1 LGRVASFLVQAFNLA
16 PGEFIRVDGN
26 YKPQGQLNSAQPG

>member
-1 LGRVASFLVQAFNLA
+1 VQAFNLA

-26 YKPQGQLNSAQPG
+26 YKPQGVGRANFD